1 MEVTRKIK
9 PGENGSK
16 RYLRAYGDRLIC
28 VRYCNDRAN
37 RKNLVTVE
45 LIVAEHPHP
54 SGRHELFNTMYPH
67 PNRWVMVRI
76 GYEEKQLQQVV
87 KQRGGKWIKSKQLWG
102 LPYRIVQ
109 ELKLEGRMASDVES
123 HPDEGV

>member
-28 VRYCNDRAN
+28 VRYRNDRAN

-45 LIVAEHPHP
+45 LIVAEHPQP
-54 SGRHELFNTMYPH
+54 SGHHELFNAMYPH

-76 GYEEKQLQQVV
+76 GYQEKQLQQAI

-102 LPYRIVQ
+102 LPYRVVQ
-109 ELKLEGRMASDVES
+109 ELKLEDRMASEAGL
-123 HPDEGV
+123 HLEE